1 MTGRTSHCLSKID
14 FSPLT
19 QSGGGPYNR
28 GSAISR
34 DGIMNETAPRRPR
47 VLVVEDHD
55 DMRELLTQVL
65 ELSGYEV
72 GEASSA
78 DAALRL
84 AAQWAFDLALIDIGL
99 PRKDGIQLMRELREQ
114 RAVVAV
120 ALSGYGME
128 SHLRAC
134 RDA

>member
-1 MTGRTSHCLSKID
+1 
-14 FSPLT
+14 
-19 QSGGGPYNR
+19 
-28 GSAISR
+28 
-34 DGIMNETAPRRPR
+34 MNETAPRRPR

-65 ELSGYEV
+65 EMSGYEV
-72 GEASSA
+72 GGASSA
-78 DAALRL
+78 DAALLL

-114 RAVVAV
+114 RAVVGV

-128 SHLRAC
+128 AHVRAC
-134 RDA
+134 RDAGFAAHLLKPVEAETLLEVLRGLRAA